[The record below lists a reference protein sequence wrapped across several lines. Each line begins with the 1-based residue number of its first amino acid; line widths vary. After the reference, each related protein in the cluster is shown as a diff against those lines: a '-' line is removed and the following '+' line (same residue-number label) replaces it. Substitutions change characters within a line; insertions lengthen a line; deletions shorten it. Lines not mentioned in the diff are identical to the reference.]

1 MASNGQKKI
10 QGSKVVSPNK
20 LLLTADDPL
29 TKILKKELFEIV
41 DPNSLNVKGIAYSGD
56 SGEYQFND
64 GAGDSNENPDTPS
77 AADLEAPTLDD
88 ITLVSKT
95 MKTDKNGN
103 QYVEFKFSVKNHVG
117 DQVIG
122 VNGYG
127 Q

>member
-41 DPNSLNVKGIAYSGD
+41 DPNSLNVKGTMYSGT
-56 SGEYQFND
+56 SGEYTFVDDPGNGGD
-64 GAGDSNENPDTPS
+64 GSDPGPDNPY
-77 AADLEAPTLDD
+77 EAPSLDD
-88 ITLVSKT
+88 ITLISKT

>member
-1 MASNGQKKI
+1 MTNSI
-10 QGSKVVSPNK
+10 QSKVKGSKVVTPNK

-41 DPNSLNVKGIAYSGD
+41 DPSSLNVKGTVYSGTA
-56 SGEYQFND
+56 GESTYTFVD
-64 GAGDSNENPDTPS
+64 GEDPGLDPVDVSDF
-77 AADLEAPTLDD
+77 EAPNLDD

-95 MKTDKNGN
+95 MMTDKNGN
-103 QYVEFKFSVKNHVG
+103 QYVQFKFTIKNHVG
-117 DQVIG
+117 DQVVG